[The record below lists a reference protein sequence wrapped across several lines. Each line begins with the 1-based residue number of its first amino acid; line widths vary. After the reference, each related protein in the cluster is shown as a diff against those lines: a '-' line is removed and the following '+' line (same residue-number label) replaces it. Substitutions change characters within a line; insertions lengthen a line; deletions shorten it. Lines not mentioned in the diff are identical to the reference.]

1 MIYSAPFLRRYQ
13 HLPHALINQSFAV
26 LMRAQRPRCL
36 VQRAIAGWIERDGID
51 MQDFEARRFHSLED
65 FFLRDL
71 RPGARPL
78 GAGLVSPVDG
88 RVVALGRV
96 EPSAQLLVK
105 GHRLSLDRLVN
116 GVGRATP
123 ERLALSLAPYLG
135 GHYVSIFLSPRGY
148 HYVHMPAAGVV
159 HQARWLSGRYF
170 PQNEIALRHIPDV
183 YEQNERLVL
192 NLTLKGLGDALLVMV
207 GASLIGGIQLALAPR
222 ARFTRRRPLALD
234 AQLDKGQ
241 RLGHFT
247 FGSTVVLLLPPGATP
262 RCALGDDVHMG
273 EALCTLPS

>member
-1 MIYSAPFLRRYQ
+1 MIYSAAFLRRYH
-13 HLPHALINQSFAV
+13 HLPHGFINQSFAL
-26 LMRAQRPRCL
+26 LMRARWPRWL
-36 VQRAIAGWIERDGID
+36 VRRAISGWIERDGID
-51 MQDFEARRFHSLED
+51 MQDFEARPFLSLED

-88 RVVALGRV
+88 RVVALGRI
-96 EPSAQLLVK
+96 EPSAQLHVK
-105 GHRLSLDRLVN
+105 GHCLSLERLVN
-116 GVGRATP
+116 GAGAATP
-123 ERLALSLAPYLG
+123 ERPALSLERYRG

-159 HQARWLSGRYF
+159 HEARWLAGRFF

-192 NLTLKGLGDALLVMV
+192 NLTLHGMGDALLVMV

-222 ARFTRRRPLALD
+222 PMFTRRRPLALE
-234 AQLDKGQ
+234 AQLAKGQ

-247 FGSTVVLLLPPGATP
+247 FGSTVVLLLPPSAQP
-262 RCALGDDVHMG
+262 RCALGADVHMG
-273 EALCTLPS
+273 EALCS